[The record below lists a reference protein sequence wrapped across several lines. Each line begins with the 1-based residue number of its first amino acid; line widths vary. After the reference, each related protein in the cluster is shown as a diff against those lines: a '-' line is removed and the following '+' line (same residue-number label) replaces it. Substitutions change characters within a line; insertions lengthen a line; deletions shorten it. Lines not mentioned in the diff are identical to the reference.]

1 MNLSQLLQ
9 TTNDKRLEQYESHL
23 LRQSTLVKLELR
35 ADHNYGTTRVINSLA
50 QQIHTESAS
59 LPLQHI
65 GERF

>member
-9 TTNDKRLEQYESHL
+9 TTNDKWFEQHESHL
-23 LRQSTLVKLELR
+23 LRQSTLVKLEFR
-35 ADHNYGTTRVINSLA
+35 PDHNYGSTRVINSLA
-50 QQIHTESAS
+50 QKIHTESAS